1 MLKEESLQVQQR
13 GLRTLESRNLIQCN
27 QQGTVETD
35 ENNWSEVIPSHKRR
49 IKQVISYPNVQQ
61 IKTHNRFQVLEQ
73 FRDHSDSGDGQES
86 KKSQSVPYAIIKKTG
101 NKCHK
106 VILIRDSHAR
116 DCAPKLSNYLDTS
129 YEGIGYVSPGTGL
142 EVITDLANKELDHL
156 TQEDLVVVCGGAN
169 NISKNKSMKGL
180 SCVTK
185 VIQHRRHTNVLLI
198 RKIRKRM

>member
-1 MLKEESLQVQQR
+1 M
-13 GLRTLESRNLIQCN
+13 
-27 QQGTVETD
+27 
-35 ENNWSEVIPSHKRR
+35 
-49 IKQVISYPNVQQ
+49 PN
-61 IKTHNRFQVLEQ
+61 
-73 FRDHSDSGDGQES
+73 
-86 KKSQSVPYAIIKKTG
+86 AIINKTG

-106 VILIRDSHAR
+106 VILIGDSHAR